1 MSKPLDPTSKNLSP
15 TSKTLSEIVKAA
27 LLDIKGENIVELDVI
42 GISDVTDTLIIC
54 TGASNRQV
62 KSLANNVIEES
73 KNAGFRPI
81 GVEGMDG
88 GEWVLVD
95 FGSVV
100 VHTMVPA
107 TRDYYDLEKLW
118 SKHPVNHIPEQF
130 E

>member
-1 MSKPLDPTSKNLSP
+1 MSKPLSTTNKALIE
-15 TSKTLSEIVKAA
+15 TVKAA

-54 TGASNRQV
+54 TGTSNRQV
-62 KSLANNVIEES
+62 KSLANNVIEEC
-73 KNAGFRPI
+73 KKAGHMPI
-81 GVEGMDG
+81 GIEGMDG

-107 TRDYYDLEKLW
+107 TRDYYELEKLW